1 VSSHRL
7 TAVLVAAACAGTP
20 PPAGSPAPVPDTY
33 AVLPD
38 VTVERVPPKVTP
50 DDVLRSLS
58 LRQRIGQLV
67 FPWLLGSYSALD
79 GEGLDSMLAAIDSL
93 EIGGIIVSLGTP
105 MDAAGKLNLL
115 QRRSRHPLLI
125 SADLEYG
132 TAMRLRGGTAFP
144 MPMAFGATGR
154 ELDAYELGRVTALEA
169 RAVGIHLTFSPV
181 ADVNNN
187 PANPII
193 NTRSFG
199 EDPNAVGTLVAAYVR
214 GANEHGLYTTAKHF
228 PGHGDTG
235 VDSHISLPVTPGC
248 WDRLDTLELA
258 PFRRAIAAGV
268 TAIMTAHVAVPCVD
282 GPGGLPATLSAR
294 IMTDILRDS
303 LGFEGLVV
311 TDALVMG
318 AIVERFGAGESAV
331 LAFEAGADLLL
342 MPSSIRTAVDAMV
355 VAVESGRI
363 THERLDRSVRRLL
376 TLKADL
382 GLFARRTVPLDSIPT
397 VVGRRAFQ
405 AIADDIAQRSL
416 TLVARGPLD
425 TFRGRPGR
433 TAVVTYADENNL
445 SIGGDLLRELRLLG
459 DTVTT
464 FRLYPASGPLSYDS
478 ARSVV
483 AGMPRVIFATG
494 VRPIAWRGHVA
505 LPDSLASL
513 VLGTAANRPSMLV
526 SFGSPYLL
534 NQLPG
539 FAGGYLIAWSNVLAT
554 ERAAARAIVGTEP
567 IVGRLPISLGVAYPT
582 GSGIVVEGTANP
594 RTGGS

>member
-1 VSSHRL
+1 
-7 TAVLVAAACAGTP
+7 
-20 PPAGSPAPVPDTY
+20 
-33 AVLPD
+33 
-38 VTVERVPPKVTP
+38 
-50 DDVLRSLS
+50 
-58 LRQRIGQLV
+58 
-67 FPWLLGSYSALD
+67 
-79 GEGLDSMLAAIDSL
+79 
-93 EIGGIIVSLGTP
+93 
-105 MDAAGKLNLL
+105 
-115 QRRSRHPLLI
+115 
-125 SADLEYG
+125 
-132 TAMRLRGGTAFP
+132 
-144 MPMAFGATGR
+144 
-154 ELDAYELGRVTALEA
+154 
-169 RAVGIHLTFSPV
+169 
-181 ADVNNN
+181 
-187 PANPII
+187 
-193 NTRSFG
+193 
-199 EDPNAVGTLVAAYVR
+199 
-214 GANEHGLYTTAKHF
+214 
-228 PGHGDTG
+228 
-235 VDSHISLPVTPGC
+235 
-248 WDRLDTLELA
+248 
-258 PFRRAIAAGV
+258 
-268 TAIMTAHVAVPCVD
+268 
-282 GPGGLPATLSAR
+282 
-294 IMTDILRDS
+294 
-303 LGFEGLVV
+303 
-311 TDALVMG
+311 MG

-342 MPSSIRTAVDAMV
+342 MPSNIRTAFDAMV
-355 VAVESGRI
+355 AAVESGRI

-433 TAVVTYADENNL
+433 TAVITYADENNL

-513 VLGTAANRPSMLV
+513 ILGTAANRPSLLV

-539 FAGGYLIAWSNVLAT
+539 FAGGYLIAWSDVLAT

-582 GSGIVVEGTANP
+582 GSGIVVEGTAGP
-594 RTGGS
+594 RNGGS